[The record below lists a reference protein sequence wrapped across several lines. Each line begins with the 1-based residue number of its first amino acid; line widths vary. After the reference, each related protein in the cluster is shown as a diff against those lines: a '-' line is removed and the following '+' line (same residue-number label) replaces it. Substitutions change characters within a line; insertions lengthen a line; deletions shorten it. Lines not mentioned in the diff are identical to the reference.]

1 MPLLGNAGRTGISP
15 RSGAG
20 LFLSFNRSFQ
30 MLRLCERQLL
40 EKITRDGSAVT
51 KASNREV
58 LDRIYSVSA
67 FLIISLPLRGFSLW
81 GRIAIFFQSF
91 PVPSR
96 PGPSLWS
103 FAPGLVILVFLAL
116 AYFVYRRNERSHER
130 TLTAIAA
137 EMGLQFQRRGVVG
150 PQAARLPLFKFHRK
164 AFAKNIL
171 SGILTGREVLIFDY
185 FCPTFGQDPA
195 PSEPI
200 EQTVAAFRSPGTK
213 LPLFHLEPRTP
224 LDNVPNWVRKLLGG
238 RYQAVTLDLNPEFSR
253 RFLLQAKDVNA
264 VRTLFTSE
272 GTRFLASLPETDWFV
287 EASGEWLMVYRGCIL
302 LEAKLEL
309 YREFGSKASAIASA
323 IAPSNLQTDR

>member
-1 MPLLGNAGRTGISP
+1 MPAGLGYHHALVQGFSFHSIVHFRCCVYAKDNCWRKSHVTALRLLRLRTGKFWIEST
-15 RSGAG
+15 AC
-20 LFLSFNRSFQ
+20 LHSF
-30 MLRLCERQLL
+30 
-40 EKITRDGSAVT
+40 
-51 KASNREV
+51 
-58 LDRIYSVSA
+58 
-67 FLIISLPLRGFSLW
+67 IISLPLRGFSLW

-116 AYFVYRRNERSHER
+116 AFFVYRRNERSHER

-171 SGILTGREVLIFDY
+171 SGILTRREVLIFDY

-195 PSEPI
+195 PSKPI
-200 EQTVAAFRSPGTK
+200 EQTVAAFRFPGTK

-238 RYQAVTLDLNPEFSR
+238 RYQAVTLDLNSEFSR
-253 RFLLQAKDVNA
+253 RFLLQARDVNA
-264 VRTLFTSE
+264 V
-272 GTRFLASLPETDWFV
+272 
-287 EASGEWLMVYRGCIL
+287 
-302 LEAKLEL
+302 
-309 YREFGSKASAIASA
+309 
-323 IAPSNLQTDR
+323 